1 MWSGLTQLTHFQ
13 AEKEHAYKSDDAGRS
28 LGPRA
33 PLAMIISLSE
43 HTSSVRHYSTH
54 ESIYPGLKYRASKEP
69 VNEGWGKR
77 KRENILFG
85 KWAEMRLAAP
95 LVIVL
100 RAFNDSRVLVLFFP
114 NGISFTEYYPSAYSR
129 RSQ

>member
-1 MWSGLTQLTHFQ
+1 MWSGLTQLTHFD
-13 AEKEHAYKSDDAGRS
+13 AEKEHAYKSDDARRS

-69 VNEGWGKR
+69 VNEGKR

-114 NGISFTEYYPSAYSR
+114 NGISFKENYPSAYSR